1 MLVCGGAADI
11 YVDCKKQYNSS
22 AMSCDRNIECVTT
35 AGNAKWCTGPKMKD
49 CYIYDPYFT
58 QDFQIVTKVNFFNKL
73 RQLNEQN
80 SLIDF
85 LYQRKNPFTKAFDI
99 VAKGNIDIRGV

>member
-1 MLVCGGAADI
+1 M

-49 CYIYDPYFT
+49 CYTYDPYFT
-58 QDFQIVTKVNFFNKL
+58 QDFQLVTKVNFLMCPIYHKKNILFFT
-73 RQLNEQN
+73 ECQN
-80 SLIDF
+80 F
-85 LYQRKNPFTKAFDI
+85 LL
-99 VAKGNIDIRGV
+99 

>member
-1 MLVCGGAADI
+1 MRFAFSKCTYLHRAYLVKGPYSFSATVCTNKYPNVKVLVCGGAADI

-22 AMSCDRNIECVTT
+22 AMSCDRNIECVIT

-58 QDFQIVTKVNFFNKL
+58 QDFQLVTKVNFF
-73 RQLNEQN
+73 
-80 SLIDF
+80 S
-85 LYQRKNPFTKAFDI
+85 
-99 VAKGNIDIRGV
+99 